1 MALSACDLLG
11 GRDGSATMFHGA
23 TIFVMGVWLPSVC
36 RVTLCSFQKG
46 WSLHTFFGSGIFGK
60 WDLGWTPY
68 HAVPLLTFASFCT
81 VWSRLL
87 SRSLHRC
94 TPSNPS
100 TISPI
105 EILLSDLLVEWNEFG
120 QYWRRCVERC
130 DWIFQAILLTST
142 VRWAWIHDGYKSG
155 WAPALAVGVFKKE
168 SISCVASLYL
178 YGTSVFQGW
187 VNG

>member
-1 MALSACDLLG
+1 MLTFTS
-11 GRDGSATMFHGA
+11 F
-23 TIFVMGVWLPSVC
+23 C
-36 RVTLCSFQKG
+36 RV
-46 WSLHTFFGSGIFGK
+46 WSQS
-60 WDLGWTPY
+60 
-68 HAVPLLTFASFCT
+68 
-81 VWSRLL
+81 L

-94 TPSNPS
+94 KPSNPS

-105 EILLSDLLVEWNEFG
+105 EILSSDLLVELNEFG

-168 SISCVASLYL
+168 SILMIMFAPRRKIMGYESKKTSLLNFVVARNDEVGPNFVKIGPPNFVEKRKRSFELDAGRIRPKVTFWEIGLTKIIWNNIFCYEYVL
-178 YGTSVFQGW
+178 LLS
-187 VNG
+187 